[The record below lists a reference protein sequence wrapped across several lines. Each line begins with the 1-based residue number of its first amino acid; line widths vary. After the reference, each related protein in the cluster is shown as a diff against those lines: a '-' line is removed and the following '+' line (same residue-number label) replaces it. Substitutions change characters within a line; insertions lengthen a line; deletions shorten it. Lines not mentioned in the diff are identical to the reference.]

1 MSHTDFYADR
11 IHDGLQV
18 VFENILRRRV
28 ASATIEK
35 HQDRIGMRITP
46 LSDAIPIPFDTV
58 AGKLGGV
65 VRETNVDVAP
75 IAKRI
80 KDAVRNDHAIG
91 PTGEVMVER
100 LEGSAATNSA
110 LTKQLPL
117 ELFGFGVDRKT
128 GISGLFILLDK
139 LGDILEL
146 GIAIG
151 RFASG
156 FHLADLS
163 QSKILL
169 VQPLSNRVVAGRSAQ
184 RFEFVL
190 KLRWR

>member
-1 MSHTDFYADR
+1 M
-11 IHDGLQV
+11 
-18 VFENILRRRV
+18 FENILRRRV

-35 HQDRIGMRITP
+35 HQDRIGMRIAP

-65 VRETNVDVAP
+65 VRETNIDVAP

-80 KDAVRNDHAIG
+80 EDTVRNDHALG
-91 PTGEVMVER
+91 PTWEVMVER
-100 LEGSAATNSA
+100 LKGSAATNSA

-128 GISGLFILLDK
+128 GISGLFMLLDK

-146 GIAIG
+146 SISIG

-156 FHLADLS
+156 FHLVDLS

-169 VQPLSNRVVAGRSAQ
+169 VQPLPNRVIAGRSAH

-190 KLRWR
+190 KLCWR